1 MLDKINYMINQT
13 QQPIS
18 TDFISSL
25 KCTILIVDDSEADR
39 VTYRRYLQSA
49 NNPDWNIIDCESA
62 EDALQLCYRD
72 CPEVILLDYILS
84 DINGLEFLQDLT
96 EHIETLPLVIMM
108 TGQGNERVAVEAMK
122 HGARDYLIKDNITAQ
137 NLVATIV
144 NALTEQKLRA
154 QIDRQR
160 QQREL
165 FLSVALQISH
175 LIELP
180 QILQT
185 AVDGARELLGCDRT
199 VVYQLLPNL
208 SGIIV
213 AEAVLPNWSASLGCN
228 LEDICLQDE
237 QSEQVKKY
245 LRGHKMAVA
254 DIEAANLTDCH
265 AQMLRQFQVQAV
277 LAVPILLL
285 VPPATEPSV
294 WGLLIAHHCQAV
306 HEWQA
311 DELNLL
317 DELSIQM
324 AIGIQQADL
333 ITNLK
338 ATVASQQTVE
348 NQLRDQV
355 EAGERT
361 NVSLARTSNLL
372 QKRNQELDDFSHI
385 ASHDLQAPLRGI
397 SNLADWLVRDLGGQ
411 LPEENQ
417 HQLELIQSRVV
428 QMTTLIHGLL
438 QYALVGKEQID
449 PVTVNINELLT
460 EVVDLLAP
468 PTDFTVEFAANLPRL
483 NTQALLLK
491 QVLSNLIGN
500 AIKYRRSVDNIV
512 GDHTSGKV
520 KITVVDQGSFLLFT
534 VVDNG
539 LGIAPENHQKIFG
552 IFQTLVGRDHTKGM
566 GIGLAV
572 IKKIVESQGGTVQV
586 ESQLGEGSTFSF
598 TWPKT

>member
-1 MLDKINYMINQT
+1 MINQIK
-13 QQPIS
+13 QS
-18 TDFISSL
+18 TASGFIPSS
-25 KCTILIVDDSEADR
+25 KYTILIVDDSEADR

-49 NNPDWNIIDCESA
+49 NNPDWDIIDCESA
-62 EDALQLCYRD
+62 EDALQLCYKD
-72 CPEVILLDYILS
+72 CPDVILLDYILP
-84 DINGLEFLQDLT
+84 DMNGLEFIQDLT

-122 HGARDYLIKDNITAQ
+122 HGARDYLIKDSITAQ
-137 NLVATIV
+137 NLVTTIV

-154 QIDRQR
+154 QIDRQHR
-160 QQREL
+160 QRNL

-185 AVDGARELLGCDRT
+185 AVDGAHELLGCDRT

-245 LRGHKMAVA
+245 LRGHKMVVA
-254 DIEAANLTDCH
+254 DIETANLTDCH
-265 AQMLRQFQVQAV
+265 AQMLRQFQVKAV
-277 LAVPILLL
+277 LAVPILFL

-294 WGLLIAHHCQAV
+294 WGLLVAHHCQAV
-306 HEWQA
+306 HEWQV

-333 ITNLK
+333 VTNLK

-355 EAGERT
+355 EASERT
-361 NVSLARTSNLL
+361 NISLARTSNLL

-397 SNLADWLVRDLGGQ
+397 SNLADWLIKDLEGQ
-411 LPEENQ
+411 LPLESQ

-438 QYALVGKEQID
+438 QYALVGRDQID
-449 PVTVNINELLT
+449 PVTVNISDLLA

-468 PTDFTVEFAANLPRL
+468 PADFIVKFTPNLPVL

-500 AIKYRRSVDNIV
+500 AIKYHRSANNILS
-512 GDHTSGKV
+512 GNTSGKV
-520 KITVVDQGSFLLFT
+520 EITVVDQDDLLLFT

-539 LGIAPENHQKIFG
+539 LGIASENHQKIFG
-552 IFQTLVGRDHTKGM
+552 IFQTLVSRDDTKGM

-586 ESQLGEGSTFSF
+586 KSQLGEGSTFSF
-598 TWPKT
+598 TWPKIS

>member
-1 MLDKINYMINQT
+1 MTTQT
-13 QQPIS
+13 KQPVS
-18 TDFISSL
+18 NEFISL
-25 KCTILIVDDSEADR
+25 LNCTILIVDDSEVDR
-39 VTYRRYLQSA
+39 AAYRRYLQSA
-49 NNPDWNIIDCESA
+49 NNPNWHIVDCESA

-72 CPEVILLDYILS
+72 CPDAILLDYVLP
-84 DINGLEFLQDLT
+84 DMDGLEFLQDLA
-96 EHIETLPLVIMM
+96 EHVETLPLVIMM
-108 TGQGNERVAVEAMK
+108 TGQGSEKVAVEAMK
-122 HGARDYLIKDNITAQ
+122 HGARDYLIKDSITAQ
-137 NLVATIV
+137 NLVATMV
-144 NALTEQKLRA
+144 NALTEQKLQA
-154 QIDRQR
+154 QIDRQH

-165 FLSVALQISH
+165 FLNVALQISH

-199 VVYQLLPNL
+199 VIYQLCPSL

-245 LRGHKMAVA
+245 LRGYKMVVT
-254 DIEAANLTDCH
+254 DITTANLTECH
-265 AQMLRQFQVQAV
+265 VQMLQQFQVKAV
-277 LAVPILLL
+277 LAAPILFL

-294 WGLLIAHHCQAV
+294 WGLLIAHHCQSA
-306 HEWQA
+306 HEWQV

-333 ITNLK
+333 VANLK
-338 ATVASQQTVE
+338 ATVASQRVVE
-348 NQLRDQV
+348 DQLRDQV
-355 EAGERT
+355 EASERT
-361 NVSLARTSNLL
+361 NISLARTSNLL

-397 SNLADWLVRDLGGQ
+397 SNLADWLIKDLGEQ
-411 LPEENQ
+411 LPKESQ
-417 HQLELIQSRVV
+417 HQLELIQSRVA

-438 QYALVGKEQID
+438 QYALVGRDQVD
-449 PVTVNINELLT
+449 PVTVNISDLLA

-468 PTDFTVEFAANLPRL
+468 PTDFTVEFASNLPIL

-500 AIKYRRSVDNIV
+500 AIKYRRSTNNLL
-512 GDHTSGKV
+512 GDHTSDKV
-520 KITVVDQGSFLLFT
+520 KITVADQGDLLLFT
-534 VVDNG
+534 IVDNG

-552 IFQTLVGRDHTKGM
+552 IFQTLVSRDDTKGM

-572 IKKIVESQGGTVQV
+572 IKKIVESQGGTVQI
-586 ESQLGEGSTFSF
+586 ESELGEGSTFSF
-598 TWPKT
+598 TWPKIS

>member
-1 MLDKINYMINQT
+1 MINQIK
-13 QQPIS
+13 QPINN
-18 TDFISSL
+18 DFILPL

-39 VTYRRYLQSA
+39 VTYCRYLQSA
-49 NNPDWNIIDCESA
+49 NNPNWHIIDCESA

-72 CPEVILLDYILS
+72 CPDIILLDYILP
-84 DINGLEFLQDLT
+84 DMDGLEFLRNLA
-96 EHIETLPLVIMM
+96 EHVENPPSVIMM

-122 HGARDYLIKDNITAQ
+122 HGARDYLIKDSITAQ
-137 NLVATIV
+137 NLVATMV
-144 NALTEQKLRA
+144 NALTEQKLQA
-154 QIDRQR
+154 QIDWQH

-165 FLSVALQISH
+165 FLNVALQISH

-199 VVYQLLPNL
+199 VIYQLRPNL
-208 SGIIV
+208 SGVIV
-213 AEAVLPNWSASLGCN
+213 AEAVLPDYSASLGCS

-237 QSEQVKKY
+237 QSEQVEKY
-245 LRGHKMAVA
+245 LRGHKMVVA
-254 DIEAANLTDCH
+254 DVTTANLTDCH
-265 AQMLRQFQVQAV
+265 MQMLQQFQIKAV
-277 LAVPILLL
+277 LAVPILFL

-294 WGLLIAHHCQAV
+294 WGLLIAHYCQAV
-306 HEWQA
+306 HEWQV

-333 ITNLK
+333 VTNLK
-338 ATVASQQTVE
+338 ATIASQRVME
-348 NQLRDQV
+348 DQLHDQV
-355 EAGERT
+355 EASERT
-361 NVSLARTSNLL
+361 NISLARTSNLL
-372 QKRNQELDDFSHI
+372 QKRNQELDDFSHV

-397 SNLADWLVRDLGGQ
+397 ANLADWLIRDLGGQ
-411 LPEENQ
+411 LPQESQ
-417 HQLELIQSRVV
+417 HQLELIQSRVA

-438 QYALVGKEQID
+438 QYALVGREQID
-449 PVTVNINELLT
+449 PVTVNINDLLA

-468 PTDFTVEFAANLPRL
+468 PADFTVEFAANLPML

-500 AIKYRRSVDNIV
+500 AIKYRRSTNKILSDN
-512 GDHTSGKV
+512 TSGKV
-520 KITVVDQGSFLLFT
+520 QITVADQGDLLLFT
-534 VVDNG
+534 IADNG

-552 IFQTLVGRDHTKGM
+552 IFQTLVSRDDTNGM

-586 ESQLGEGSTFSF
+586 ESELGVGSTFSF
-598 TWPKT
+598 TWPKIS

>member
-1 MLDKINYMINQT
+1 MINQIK
-13 QQPIS
+13 QPINN
-18 TDFISSL
+18 DFILPL

-39 VTYRRYLQSA
+39 VTYCRYLQSA
-49 NNPDWNIIDCESA
+49 NNPNWHIIDCESA

-72 CPEVILLDYILS
+72 CPDIILLDYILP
-84 DINGLEFLQDLT
+84 DMDGLEFLRNLA
-96 EHIETLPLVIMM
+96 EHVENPPSVIMM

-122 HGARDYLIKDNITAQ
+122 HGARDYLIKDSITAQ
-137 NLVATIV
+137 NLVVTMV

-154 QIDRQR
+154 QLDRQH

-199 VVYQLLPNL
+199 VIYQLRPNL
-208 SGIIV
+208 SGVIV
-213 AEAVLPNWSASLGCN
+213 AEAVLPDYSASLGCS

-237 QSEQVKKY
+237 QSEQVEKY
-245 LRGHKMAVA
+245 LRGHKMVVA
-254 DIEAANLTDCH
+254 DVTTANLTDCH
-265 AQMLRQFQVQAV
+265 MQMLQQFQIKAV
-277 LAVPILLL
+277 LAVPILFL

-294 WGLLIAHHCQAV
+294 WGLLIAHYCQSV
-306 HEWQA
+306 HEWQV

-333 ITNLK
+333 VTNLK
-338 ATVASQQTVE
+338 ATIASQRVME
-348 NQLRDQV
+348 DQLHDQV
-355 EAGERT
+355 EASERT
-361 NVSLARTSNLL
+361 NISLARTSNLL
-372 QKRNQELDDFSHI
+372 QKRNQELDDFSHV

-397 SNLADWLVRDLGGQ
+397 ANLADWLIRDLGGQ
-411 LPEENQ
+411 LPQESQ
-417 HQLELIQSRVV
+417 HQLELIQLRVA

-438 QYALVGKEQID
+438 QYALVGREQID
-449 PVTVNINELLT
+449 PVTVNINDLLA

-468 PTDFTVEFAANLPRL
+468 PADFTVEFAANLPML

-500 AIKYRRSVDNIV
+500 AIKYRRSTNKILSDN
-512 GDHTSGKV
+512 TSGKV
-520 KITVVDQGSFLLFT
+520 QITVADQGDLLLFT
-534 VVDNG
+534 IADNG

-552 IFQTLVGRDHTKGM
+552 IFQTLVSRDDTNGM

-586 ESQLGEGSTFSF
+586 ESELGVGSTFSF
-598 TWPKT
+598 TWPKIS

>member
-1 MLDKINYMINQT
+1 M
-13 QQPIS
+13 
-18 TDFISSL
+18 
-25 KCTILIVDDSEADR
+25 
-39 VTYRRYLQSA
+39 
-49 NNPDWNIIDCESA
+49 
-62 EDALQLCYRD
+62 
-72 CPEVILLDYILS
+72 
-84 DINGLEFLQDLT
+84 
-96 EHIETLPLVIMM
+96 
-108 TGQGNERVAVEAMK
+108 
-122 HGARDYLIKDNITAQ
+122 
-137 NLVATIV
+137 V

-154 QIDRQR
+154 QLDRQH

-208 SGIIV
+208 SGVIV

-237 QSEQVKKY
+237 QSEQVKRY
-245 LRGHKMAVA
+245 LQGHKMVVA
-254 DIEAANLTDCH
+254 DVTTANLTDCH
-265 AQMLRQFQVQAV
+265 VQMLQQFQVKAV
-277 LAVPILLL
+277 LAIPILFL

-311 DELNLL
+311 DELSLL

-333 ITNLK
+333 VANLK
-338 ATVASQQTVE
+338 ATVASQRSVE
-348 NQLRDQV
+348 DQLRDQV
-355 EAGERT
+355 EASERT

-372 QKRNQELDDFSHI
+372 QKRNQELDDFSHV

-397 SNLADWLVRDLGGQ
+397 SNLADWLIKDLGGQ
-411 LPEENQ
+411 LPQESQ
-417 HQLELIQSRVV
+417 HQLELIQSRVA

-438 QYALVGKEQID
+438 QYALVGRDQID
-449 PVTVNINELLT
+449 PATVNVGELLV

-468 PTDFTVEFAANLPRL
+468 PTDFTVEFAPNLPTI

-500 AIKYRRSVDNIV
+500 AIKYRRSTNNIP

-520 KITVVDQGSFLLFT
+520 KITVADQGDLLLFT
-534 VVDNG
+534 IVDNG

-552 IFQTLVGRDHTKGM
+552 IFQTLVSRDDTKGM

-572 IKKIVESQGGTVQV
+572 IKKIVESQGGTVGV
-586 ESQLGEGSTFSF
+586 ESELGVGSTFSF
-598 TWPKT
+598 TWPKIS

>member
-1 MLDKINYMINQT
+1 MIT
-13 QQPIS
+13 QIKQPVSSELIS
-18 TDFISSL
+18 PLS
-25 KCTILIVDDSEADR
+25 CTVLIVDDSEVDR

-49 NNPDWNIIDCESA
+49 DNSNWNIIDCESA

-72 CPEVILLDYILS
+72 CPDIILLDYILP
-84 DINGLEFLQDLT
+84 DMNGLDFLQDLA
-96 EHIETLPLVIMM
+96 EHVERLPLVIMM
-108 TGQGNERVAVEAMK
+108 TGQGSEKVAVEAMK
-122 HGARDYLIKDNITAQ
+122 HGARDYLIKDSITAQ
-137 NLVATIV
+137 NLVATMV
-144 NALTEQKLRA
+144 NALTEQKLQA
-154 QIDRQR
+154 QIDRQH

-165 FLSVALQISH
+165 FLNVALQISH

-199 VVYQLLPNL
+199 VIYQLCPSL

-245 LRGHKMAVA
+245 LRGYKMVVT
-254 DIEAANLTDCH
+254 DITTANLTECH
-265 AQMLRQFQVQAV
+265 VQMLQQFQVKAV
-277 LAVPILLL
+277 LAAPILFL
-285 VPPATEPSV
+285 VPPATAPSV
-294 WGLLIAHHCQAV
+294 WGLLIAHHCQSA
-306 HEWQA
+306 HEWQV

-333 ITNLK
+333 VTNLK
-338 ATVASQQTVE
+338 ATVASQRLVE
-348 NQLRDQV
+348 DQLRDQV
-355 EAGERT
+355 ESSERT

-397 SNLADWLVRDLGGQ
+397 SNLADWLIKDLGEQ
-411 LPEENQ
+411 LPKESQ
-417 HQLELIQSRVV
+417 HQLELIQSRVA

-438 QYALVGKEQID
+438 QYALVGRDQVD
-449 PVTVNINELLT
+449 PVTVNISDLLA

-468 PTDFTVEFAANLPRL
+468 STDFTVEFASNLPTL

-500 AIKYRRSVDNIV
+500 AIKYRRSTNNLL
-512 GDHTSGKV
+512 GDHTSDKV
-520 KITVVDQGSFLLFT
+520 KITVADQGDLLLFT
-534 VVDNG
+534 IVDNG

-552 IFQTLVGRDHTKGM
+552 IFQTLVSRDDTKGM

-572 IKKIVESQGGTVQV
+572 IKKIVESQGGTVQI
-586 ESQLGEGSTFSF
+586 ESELGEGSTFSF
-598 TWPKT
+598 TWPKIS

>member
-1 MLDKINYMINQT
+1 MINQIK
-13 QQPIS
+13 QPINN
-18 TDFISSL
+18 DPIPPL

-49 NNPDWNIIDCESA
+49 NNPNWHIIDCESA
-62 EDALQLCYRD
+62 EDALQLCYQD
-72 CPEVILLDYILS
+72 CPEIILLDYILP
-84 DINGLEFLQDLT
+84 DMNGLEFIQDLA
-96 EHIETLPLVIMM
+96 EHVETPPLVIMM

-122 HGARDYLIKDNITAQ
+122 HGARDYLIKDSITAQ
-137 NLVATIV
+137 NLVATMV
-144 NALTEQKLRA
+144 NALTEQKLQA
-154 QIDRQR
+154 QIDWQH

-165 FLSVALQISH
+165 FLNVALQISH

-199 VVYQLLPNL
+199 VIYQLRPNL
-208 SGIIV
+208 SGVIV
-213 AEAVLPNWSASLGCN
+213 AEAVLPDYSASLGCS

-237 QSEQVKKY
+237 QSEQVEKY
-245 LRGHKMAVA
+245 LRGHKMVVA
-254 DIEAANLTDCH
+254 DVTTANLTDCH
-265 AQMLRQFQVQAV
+265 MQMLQQFQIKAV
-277 LAVPILLL
+277 LAVPILFL

-294 WGLLIAHHCQAV
+294 WGLLIAHYCQAV
-306 HEWQA
+306 HEWQV

-333 ITNLK
+333 VTNLK
-338 ATVASQQTVE
+338 ATIASQRVME
-348 NQLRDQV
+348 DQLHDQV
-355 EAGERT
+355 EASERT
-361 NVSLARTSNLL
+361 NISLARTSNLL
-372 QKRNQELDDFSHI
+372 QKRNQELDDFSHV

-397 SNLADWLVRDLGGQ
+397 ANLADWLIRDLGGQ
-411 LPEENQ
+411 LPQESQ
-417 HQLELIQSRVV
+417 HQLELIQSRVA

-438 QYALVGKEQID
+438 QYALVGREQID
-449 PVTVNINELLT
+449 PVTVNINDLLA

-468 PTDFTVEFAANLPRL
+468 PADFTVEFAANLPML

-500 AIKYRRSVDNIV
+500 AIKYRRSTNKILSDN
-512 GDHTSGKV
+512 TSGKV
-520 KITVVDQGSFLLFT
+520 QITVADQGDLLLFT
-534 VVDNG
+534 IADNG

-552 IFQTLVGRDHTKGM
+552 IFQTLVSRDDTNGM

-586 ESQLGEGSTFSF
+586 ESELGVGSTFSF
-598 TWPKT
+598 TWPKIS